1 MEQMQFAIPKE
12 MIVDNFAG
20 GGGVSYAIEQA
31 FGRPVDIAINHDPEA
46 IAMHMANHPNTQHY
60 CESVWDIDPREATGG
75 RQVGLAWFSPDCKH
89 FSKAKGGKPVDK
101 NIRGL
106 AWVVIRWAKTVK
118 PRVIILENVEEFETW
133 GPLAHLMDDD
143 GNHQYHDDGRPVL
156 HPCPKRKGRTF
167 RQWVNQLKRLG
178 YKVEKK
184 ELRACDYGA
193 PTIRKRLF
201 LVARC
206 DGLPIRWPAPT
217 HGPGRSEPYRTAAEI
232 IDWSIPCP
240 SIFERKRP
248 LAEATMR
255 RIARGIQRFV
265 IDHPDPF
272 IIPVTHHGDSRVYSI
287 DEPMRTITSAQ
298 RGEFALITPF
308 VAKHF
313 GGMTGTC
320 IENPF
325 PTILSRGTQNQLV
338 IANLMRQFGKSTGSE
353 MQQPAGTITA
363 GGGGKTGLVT
373 SHMIKLRGTCADGQ
387 DQRNPAPTITASGTH
402 LGEVRAFLM
411 KYYSEGGQHQ
421 DLREPLHTVPAK
433 ARFGLVTVH
442 GEPYQ
447 IVDIGMR
454 MLFPRELYLA
464 QGFPP
469 EYRIDIEYN
478 GKPLTKT
485 AQIRMVGNSV
495 SPQPAIALVSAN
507 VGEIKAVEA
516 A

>member
-1 MEQMQFAIPKE
+1 MNQLSFAFPKE
-12 MIVDNFAG
+12 LIVDNFAG
-20 GGGVSYAIEQA
+20 GGGASYAIEQA
-31 FGRPVDIAINHDPEA
+31 FGRSVDIAINHDPEA
-46 IAMHMANHPNTQHY
+46 LALHAANHPNTKHY
-60 CESVWDIDPREATGG
+60 CESVWDVDPREATKG

-89 FSKAKGGKPVDK
+89 FSKAKGGRPVSK

-106 AWVVIRWAKTVK
+106 AWVVIRWAKLVK
-118 PRVIILENVEEFETW
+118 PRVIILENVEEYKTW
-133 GPLAHLMDDD
+133 GPLRHVIDKCGFHKYHAD
-143 GNHQYHDDGRPVL
+143 GTPVMV
-156 HPCPKRKGRTF
+156 PCEKRKGRTF
-167 RQWVNQLKRLG
+167 KQWVNRLRRLG
-178 YKVEKK
+178 YVVEWK

-206 DGLPIRWPAPT
+206 DGLPIRWPKPT
-217 HGPGRSEPYRTAAEI
+217 HGPGLEPYRTAAEI

-240 SIFERKRP
+240 SIFDRKRP

-255 RIARGIQRFV
+255 RIARGLQRFV

-272 IIPVTHHGDSRVYSI
+272 IVPVTHHGDLRGYPI
-287 DEPMRTITSAQ
+287 NEPLRTITSAQ

-313 GGMTGTC
+313 GGMTGVE
-320 IENPF
+320 IDNPF
-325 PTILSRGTQNQLV
+325 PTILARGTQNQLV
-338 IANLMRQFGKSTGSE
+338 TAHLTRQFGKSVGSDMAE
-353 MQQPAGTITA
+353 PVGTVTA

-387 DQRNPAPTITASGTH
+387 DLRQPAPTITAGGTH
-402 LGEVRAFLM
+402 IGEVRAFLM
-411 KYYSEGGQHQ
+411 KYYGTGGQWQ
-421 DLREPLHTVPAK
+421 DCREPLHTVPTK
-433 ARFGLVTVH
+433 CRFGLVTVH
-442 GEPYQ
+442 GDPYQ

-454 MLFPRELYLA
+454 MLTPRELYLA

-469 EYRIDIEYN
+469 EYIIDIDYN

-485 AQIRMVGNSV
+485 AQVRMVGNSI
-495 SPQPAIALVSAN
+495 SPPPVIALVSAN
-507 VGEIKAVEA
+507 VGEIKEVEA